1 MNIRIVKYK
10 SALVISLLLLCFGC
24 APEDLDFDQAANF
37 KTTPEYKVYLSD
49 FIPKLDVRIPQIPTG
64 GNSITFNQTIDVFN
78 KSLFDNTVTKAEL
91 NFSITNKI
99 NSNFTIE
106 IQLNQGTVEFDKI
119 SIKVPAAQSGADFVL
134 TPSPI
139 IYPKER
145 ITQLKKVDNINV
157 KIICGNM
164 SSSTSEI
171 LTMKTL
177 LTVYIEP

>member
-1 MNIRIVKYK
+1 MNFQQIKYK
-10 SALVISLLLLCFGC
+10 SVLVIALLILNIGC
-24 APEDLDFDQAANF
+24 TSGELDFDQSSNF
-37 KTTPEYKVYLSD
+37 ETKPVYKVYIND
-49 FIPKLDVRIPQIPTG
+49 FIPKLDVKIPQIPLT
-64 GNSITFNQTIDVFN
+64 GNSITITKTIDVFDTT
-78 KSLFDNTVTKAEL
+78 LFDNTINKAEL

-99 NSNFTIE
+99 NSSFTIE

-119 SIKVPAAQSGADFVL
+119 SITVPAAQSGADFDL
-134 TPSPI
+134 TSPKL
-139 IYPKER
+139 YPKEK

-164 SSSTSEI
+164 SASTSEI